1 MGPWRARPLRTSG
14 RRHGGLGVLAAVG
27 IDPALCCSGPTWW
40 EFLTARAEGLIACGF
55 LRIGLVGLRRV
66 CALVFLEHGTRRLH
80 SVGVAARL
88 CGQWA
93 VHQVRH
99 LVVELGLRLES
110 LCFLVRERDAKYAE
124 SFDAVFAA
132 GGIGGMW
139 AVSRACGMSGTR

>member
-1 MGPWRARPLRTSG
+1 M
-14 RRHGGLGVLAAVG
+14 
-27 IDPALCCSGPTWW
+27 
-40 EFLTARAEGLIACGF
+40 TARAEGLIACGF

-80 SVGVAARL
+80 SVGVTARPS
-88 CGQWA
+88 GQWA

-124 SFDAVFAA
+124 SFDTVFAA
-132 GGIGGMW
+132 GGTKGVW
-139 AVSRACGMSGTR
+139 AASRACGMSGTR